1 MSLAFDRN
9 PAEALSAQG
18 LTSAEVADRLRHD
31 GRNESPQERKRGAF
45 RIIMEAVREPMLAAS
60 ASRRSDQSLSTVP

>member
-18 LTSAEVADRLRHD
+18 LTSAEVADRLRHV
-31 GRNESPQERKRGAF
+31 GRNELTQERKRGSF
-45 RIIMEAVREPMLAAS
+45 RIIMEAVRGPMLAAS
-60 ASRRSDQSLSTVP
+60 ASRRSDQSLATSP